1 MLVLDNI
8 DHHASEFQDK
18 LFVIGQSLAATWPS
32 AVFMSLRPDTFYNSR
47 RSGSVAA
54 YAPRVFTVDPPRTDL
69 VILKRLE
76 FAKKQLERTGR
87 LETFP
92 KGLTIDSESLSVYL
106 AVLIDA
112 FRNNDRLK
120 ELVDNLSSGN
130 IRQALSYISNF
141 VGSGYVSTA
150 RILEVH
156 RAGGL
161 YTLPL
166 HEFIRAMLYQE
177 YSYYE
182 DYSAV
187 CVEM

>member
-1 MLVLDNI
+1 MLSDHLENRLEHLRRSLEHLRGTRRLQFVLVLDNI

-112 FRNNDRLK
+112 FRNTETMID
-120 ELVDNLSSGN
+120 
-130 IRQALSYISNF
+130 
-141 VGSGYVSTA
+141 
-150 RILEVH
+150 
-156 RAGGL
+156 
-161 YTLPL
+161 
-166 HEFIRAMLYQE
+166 
-177 YSYYE
+177 
-182 DYSAV
+182 
-187 CVEM
+187 